1 MHASGEYSSKCPWPR
16 HWLYDGWPLMLG
28 GGLKAEKTFGI
39 FLFSFKLNI
48 FGVIGDFRTSI
59 YPVHT
64 IVITLLYHQRQMYFP
79 LWCDEVLFLKLL
91 PKELVTVKSTDTSS
105 PSLASFLVVISYLK
119 PLWVISQTFLRP
131 EKRGTTRQQVHDYV
145 EIAPLGES
153 RSPLLLSSICKRPPS
168 QEAFD
173 KQPIFRPLWV
183 ERGVWRGGDVY

>member
-131 EKRGTTRQQVHDYV
+131 ARETRDNKTASTWLRGDRSAGR
-145 EIAPLGES
+145 IPLPS
-153 RSPLLLSSICKRPPS
+153 PPLLHLQTSTVS
-168 QEAFD
+168 
-173 KQPIFRPLWV
+173 
-183 ERGVWRGGDVY
+183 RGIW